1 MERLSIRYSWLD
13 MHNSNQLDFSK
24 FLIMESK
31 NPTKSCSEWAALAY
45 PHFLQ
50 LFPQS
55 PGDFKTLDLDPEQ
68 VEDLMKNDWADFF
81 YLVRNVAELTV
92 DSPMDTLQDIFADIR
107 DSEEKAFDCRFLR
120 AKLGYLV
127 KEADVAMAKLMAEIQ
142 EGEEYIERSKKSHE
156 ELVNLEAKKK
166 EKEQLNKEIQELMDR
181 VKELDKDIQ
190 SLETKS
196 KLKKD
201 VAGATL
207 I

>member
-1 MERLSIRYSWLD
+1 

-142 EGEEYIERSKKSHE
+142 EGEEYIREIEETHE

>member
-1 MERLSIRYSWLD
+1 

>member
-55 PGDFKTLDLDPEQ
+55 PRDFQTLDLDPEQ
-68 VEDLMKNDWADFF
+68 VKNLMKNDWADFF

-120 AKLGYLV
+120 EKLGGFPLPKV

-142 EGEEYIERSKKSHE
+142 EGEEYIERSKKSQE

-166 EKEQLNKEIQELMDR
+166 EKEQPDSGISVQKLPESHLAIKEEAYR
-181 VKELDKDIQ
+181 PYPK
-190 SLETKS
+190 
-196 KLKKD
+196 
-201 VAGATL
+201 
-207 I
+207 